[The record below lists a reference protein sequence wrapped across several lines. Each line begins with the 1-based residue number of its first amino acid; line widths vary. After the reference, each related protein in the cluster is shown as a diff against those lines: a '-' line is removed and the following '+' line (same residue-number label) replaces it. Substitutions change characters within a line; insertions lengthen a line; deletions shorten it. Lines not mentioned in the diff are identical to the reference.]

1 MSSQQPAPV
10 PLDAFRAEATEAIA
24 RAHSIDEIVR
34 WLQAQPLV
42 GSVRVEGALL
52 KSQPPQREVVV
63 QRTGSSVTAHAVSLY
78 IYELG
83 PDRFELKSVSES

>member
-1 MSSQQPAPV
+1 MSSQQRGAV

-24 RAHSIDEIVR
+24 RARSIDEIVG
-34 WLQAQPLV
+34 WLQAQALV
-42 GSVRVEGALL
+42 ISVRVGDALL

-63 QRTGSSVTAHAVSLY
+63 QRTGHSAAARTVILY

-83 PDRFELKSVSES
+83 PDRFELKSMSEI